1 MDVLAEIVK
10 NLLVIIILASFLELL
25 LPTGTMK
32 PFVRLAIGMFV
43 LIAILNPTVKWL
55 FPQEDLQISSW
66 EWSEY
71 RPEQQDI
78 LDKGSELHNK
88 ILADSNAGVQSKL
101 EGQIS
106 AIAMLVPG
114 VSEVDSKLLLNP
126 DGSIQKVTINVSGA
140 QVRSPNQTSVGVF
153 SGEESTTLDPEV
165 EARMAEIMR
174 NMFGLSKQQIEIQ
187 IKGGP

>member
-1 MDVLAEIVK
+1 MDVMAEIVK

-43 LIAILNPTVKWL
+43 LIAILNPTVKWF
-55 FPQEDLQISSW
+55 FPQEELHISSW

-140 QVRSPNQTSVGVF
+140 PTRSPDQTSVGVF
-153 SGEESTTLDPEV
+153 SDEERTTLDPEV

-174 NMFGLSKQQIEIQ
+174 NMFGLSERQIEIQ